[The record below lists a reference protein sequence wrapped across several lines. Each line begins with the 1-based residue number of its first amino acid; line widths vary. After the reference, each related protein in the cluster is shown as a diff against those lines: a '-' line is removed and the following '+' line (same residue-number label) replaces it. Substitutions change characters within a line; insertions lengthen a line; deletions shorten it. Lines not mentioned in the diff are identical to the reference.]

1 LAPRNDKESVI
12 ASIWREVLELSFVP
26 VDVDFFSL
34 GGTSIRALQVQRR
47 IIDSFHLDLPLNA
60 LYEHPT
66 VEGLVS
72 QLGNPDDPEAPFVS
86 ILAKG
91 ANPVPWF
98 GLMGIQ
104 LFEDIA
110 RHMSGSYSMLGIHV
124 PARYRPG
131 VDAFP
136 TVQEL
141 AQKYVNVI
149 RQHQPHGPYYL
160 MGLCHGG
167 IVAFEAAAQLE
178 KAGETVGI
186 VGLLDAE
193 LPQARITNPVIRI
206 RYAFRDIVRNPGAT
220 IAKVSKKAA
229 NLFRMP
235 KQATRSG
242 LPVERVTYIDI
253 PQDGPEIDADL
264 LEYERFGRTVDCNII
279 AFRATDSSIAPWLE
293 VSKDLGW
300 TGRAKDLQCFDIPS
314 SHLGIVRSPHATEI
328 ARLLSDA
335 RRQLEIQHP

>member
-1 LAPRNDKESVI
+1 
-12 ASIWREVLELSFVP
+12 
-26 VDVDFFSL
+26 
-34 GGTSIRALQVQRR
+34 
-47 IIDSFHLDLPLNA
+47 
-60 LYEHPT
+60 

-72 QLGNPDDPEAPFVS
+72 QLGNPDDPDAPFVS

-110 RHMSGSYSMLGIHV
+110 RPMAGSYSMLGIHV

-141 AQKYVNVI
+141 AQKYVTVI
-149 RQHQPHGPYYL
+149 RRHQPHGPYYL

-193 LPQARITNPVIRI
+193 LPQARIMNPAIRL
-206 RYAFRDIVRNPGAT
+206 RYALRDIVRNPGAT
-220 IAKVSKKAA
+220 IAKVLKKVA
-229 NLFRMP
+229 NRFHLP
-235 KQATRSG
+235 KQAIQPG
-242 LPVERVTYIDI
+242 LPANQITPIDI

-264 LEYERFGRTVDCNII
+264 LVYERIGRTVDCNVI
-279 AFRATDSSIAPWLE
+279 AFRATDSGIAPWLK

-300 TGRAKDLQCFDIPS
+300 IGRAKNLQCFDISS

-328 ARLLSDA
+328 AQLLTDA
-335 RRQLEIQHP
+335 RRQIEMQHQ